1 MRILPL
7 LLLTVPLAAPLAAQ
21 TTRAERTAWA
31 ETSTHADVLAF
42 LDSLEARGAGIKQ
55 WTLGRSPEGREIPV
69 VLASRPLV
77 SGAEAAHATGKPIVY
92 IQANI
97 HAGEVEGK
105 EAAQMLLRDLTLGPL
120 RPLLDSV
127 ILLVVPIYNTDGNEA
142 WAPGDVNRPGQ
153 NGPTVVGRRANGQG
167 LDLNRDYV
175 KLEAPETRAS
185 AELIGRWQPHLFVDL
200 HTTNGSYHGYA
211 LTWSPGLNPN
221 RTPLNDYVQDELLPE
236 LQKRMRQRHKQETF
250 PYGNLRNQD
259 PDSLAQGW
267 ETYGGQARYGV
278 NWHALRGRM
287 AILSEAYS
295 NDPFATRVSA
305 TYNFVREILGI
316 VTERKDVL
324 LPLVDRRGRT
334 DSVAVR
340 ERLAQ
345 PRMER
350 VIVEITH
357 SDNDGSHGFARR
369 KRTGEFKRVRMPVWD
384 RYTARRSEALPAAY
398 LVPDSLQAVI
408 GLLRRHGIIVTRLA
422 AGWKA
427 PSEAFTIDSV
437 TRSPRTFE
445 GHNVARAEGRW
456 AAGPDSASG
465 TWWYVSTSQPLG
477 VLAAYILEPAGEDGI
492 VAWNMLDPGL
502 ASGMAYP
509 IVRVRAP
516 LADRGREP

>member
-1 MRILPL
+1 MTMRILPL
-7 LLLTVPLAAPLAAQ
+7 LLLAAAPLAAQ
-21 TTRAERTAWA
+21 TTRAERTAYA

-55 WTLGRSPEGREIPV
+55 WTLGRSTEGREIPV

-77 SGAEAAHATGKPIVY
+77 SGAEAAHATGKPIIY

-105 EAAQMLLRDLTLGPL
+105 EAAQMLLRDLTLGAL

-153 NGPTVVGRRANGQG
+153 NGPAVVGRRANGQG
-167 LDLNRDYV
+167 FDLNRDYV
-175 KLEAPETRAS
+175 KLEAPESRAS
-185 AELIGRWQPHLFVDL
+185 VELIGRWQPHLFVDL

-221 RTPLNDYVQDELLPE
+221 RMPANDYVQDELLPE

-250 PYGNLRNQD
+250 PYGNLRNQE
-259 PDSLAQGW
+259 PDSLQQGW
-267 ETYGGQARYGV
+267 ETYDGQARYGA
-278 NWHALRGRM
+278 NWHALRGRLS
-287 AILSEAYS
+287 ILSEAYS

-305 TYNFVREILGI
+305 TYNFVREILSI
-316 VTERKDVL
+316 VAERKDVL
-324 LPLVDRRGRT
+324 LPLVGQRGRT

-340 ERLAQ
+340 QRLAQ

-384 RYTARRSEALPAAY
+384 RFTARRSEALPAAY
-398 LVPDSLQAVI
+398 LIPDSLQGVV
-408 GLLRRHGIIVTRLA
+408 GLLRRHGIVVTRLND
-422 AGWKA
+422 GWKA
-427 PSEAFTIDSV
+427 PSEAFLIDTV
-437 TRSPRTFE
+437 TRSERKFE
-445 GHNVARAEGRW
+445 GHQVARAEGRW
-456 AAGPDSASG
+456 AAGPDSATG
-465 TWWYVSTSQPLG
+465 TWWHVPTGQPLG
-477 VLAAYILEPAGEDGI
+477 VLAAYILEPASEDGI
-492 VAWNMLDPGL
+492 VAWNFLDPGL
-502 ASGMAYP
+502 AGGMTYP
-509 IVRVRAP
+509 ITRVRAP